1 MFLKE
6 ITQKAL
12 TLLLSISLMIGGM
25 YFYEFNPLNWSIYG
39 VWGVSSTLFI
49 SAFIIL
55 LQEVIYSVSYE
66 MTKKTSKIHK
76 QLEEIRNTFRST
88 VKTLTFIT
96 GSDKRKINL
105 GLSSKKVKSSEKVA
119 EGSVKMR
126 VVSSFLDTLST
137 LVVVEG
143 STGSRFGSHS
153 HSEIVSLFVV
163 EGSMEIDITRKNG
176 NMDSFSVGKGEA
188 ITIDPFVERKIKFKN
203 NCVAV
208 MVFTPPLEDF
218 VDSKDKMNRDL
229 SNVRVEE
236 GEEAG
241 EGEDDSA

>member
-1 MFLKE
+1 MFLKQL
-6 ITQKAL
+6 IQKAL
-12 TLLLSISLMIGGM
+12 SLLLAISLMIGGM
-25 YFYEFNPLNWSIYG
+25 YFYEFNPLDWSIYS
-39 VWGVSSTLFI
+39 VWSVSSILFI

-66 MTKKTSKIHK
+66 MKKKTTGIRREI
-76 QLEEIRNTFRST
+76 EEIRNTFRST

-96 GSDKRKINL
+96 DSDKRKISL
-105 GLSSKKVKSSEKVA
+105 GLSSKKVKSSQEVT

-137 LVVVEG
+137 LVLIEG
-143 STGSRFGSHS
+143 SAGSRFGSHS

-163 EGSMEIDITRKNG
+163 EGSMEIDITRKDG
-176 NMDSFSVGKGEA
+176 NVDSFSVGKGEA
-188 ITIDPFVERKIKFKN
+188 ITIDPFVERKIKFEN

-236 GEEAG
+236 EEEAG